1 MKWPNRLAKPVYAQD
16 TTIASWWQSAYGL
29 RSPPK
34 LTDLAELARAIR
46 GAK

>member
-1 MKWPNRLAKPVYAQD
+1 MKWSLPLAKPVYAQD

-29 RSPPK
+29 RNPPK

-46 GAK
+46 SAK

>member
-16 TTIASWWQSAYGL
+16 TTIASWWQSRHKL
-29 RSPPK
+29 RNPPK

-46 GAK
+46 GIK